1 VRQSVSRM
9 CCWVRTGSFQAFR
22 GSSPITTSSP
32 SRKHTRSQGPSLR
45 RRYPAS
51 SVDPVRLPPCP
62 PPHATLELRAPTET
76 GLPRLLVPPAQRA
89 ELTTPTDRAGACVDC
104 FPVRTAFPVIQ
115 AGRHP
120 HLHFR
125 GLLKLHSRYG
135 PLDCSTAQRL
145 PLSRRL
151 RPSRLPNRAARQ
163 LPDQSTTLWMEPSS
177 TGDTRLRGALNKK
190 G

>member
-1 VRQSVSRM
+1 MRQSVSRM
-9 CCWVRTGSFQAFR
+9 CCWVRAGSFQAFR

-104 FPVRTAFPVIQ
+104 FPVP
-115 AGRHP
+115 
-120 HLHFR
+120 R
-125 GLLKLHSRYG
+125 GLPRISG
-135 PLDCSTAQRL
+135 GSASTTS
-145 PLSRRL
+145 LSRPAQASLAL
-151 RPSRLPNRAARQ
+151 RPASLLAHHAWA
-163 LPDQSTTLWMEPSS
+163 L
-177 TGDTRLRGALNKK
+177 LRGFDPTSHPIESLVSYQVLPTTTWVGLSPTSDLRRWGALRKA

>member
-9 CCWVRTGSFQAFR
+9 CCWVRAGSFQAFR

-89 ELTTPTDRAGACVDC
+89 ELTTPTDRAGACV
-104 FPVRTAFPVIQ
+104 VRTAFPVIQ

-125 GLLKLHSRYG
+125 GLLKLHSRFFKGCVYRG
-135 PLDCSTAQRL
+135 THAGDA
-145 PLSRRL
+145 RRKWCVREAREL
-151 RPSRLPNRAARQ
+151 LAAGLGHCCHLGERVQ
-163 LPDQSTTLWMEPSS
+163 FEVESVEVPFAIE
-177 TGDTRLRGALNKK
+177 
-190 G
+190 